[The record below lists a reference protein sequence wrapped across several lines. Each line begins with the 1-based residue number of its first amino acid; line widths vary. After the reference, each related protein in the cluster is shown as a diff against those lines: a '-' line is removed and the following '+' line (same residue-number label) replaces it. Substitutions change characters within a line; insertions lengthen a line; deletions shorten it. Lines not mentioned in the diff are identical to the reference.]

1 MSTNSY
7 LPEPNELSAV
17 SLHFFESRL
26 QIKLIMLTMNMLSL
40 ILASLVMLVFQT
52 NGNISYNSI
61 FFVIFAYV
69 WLFHRKKVQ
78 QFFVRQRYRKAISRN
93 PEQPWSFHVTKYKIK
108 GQVMANDINIKW
120 TSIRKIYYLK
130 NLHGYM
136 IPLTGLKNSGRFIWL
151 PNSGFNQE
159 NDLLQFKQ
167 FLIDNK
173 IKIKKR

>member
-61 FFVIFAYV
+61 FFVGPTTICI
-69 WLFHRKKVQ
+69 LFKLDS
-78 QFFVRQRYRKAISRN
+78 I
-93 PEQPWSFHVTKYKIK
+93 TK
-108 GQVMANDINIKW
+108 
-120 TSIRKIYYLK
+120 
-130 NLHGYM
+130 
-136 IPLTGLKNSGRFIWL
+136 
-151 PNSGFNQE
+151 
-159 NDLLQFKQ
+159 LL
-167 FLIDNK
+167 LASSADDS
-173 IKIKKR
+173 